1 VLAAMVLGVVAGAE
15 AFEPSVFGG
24 AEFDNHGQGFAFLG
38 GDVAQKIH
46 PNFSLAGRLM
56 PNFLTYKFRSEGDE
70 VTATSPGLYALLG
83 VKGRWGQTSAGLLA
97 GGEVRDTELDPDV
110 RSAEVRG
117 TTAAPLVQV
126 EFDTWLP
133 SRTNFNYF
141 GSFTGTDSFIYQKGG
156 VKQQL
161 TNLDYAGPNTVNG
174 GVEVVW
180 GSNPDFE
187 MYQLGLVVEMFS
199 IPHTLSLQARGG
211 YKHDTTF
218 GNGFYG
224 GLTFFKGF

>member
-1 VLAAMVLGVVAGAE
+1 VLGGVGGAE
-15 AFEPSVFGG
+15 ALEPSVFGG

-38 GDVAQKIH
+38 GDVAQRIH
-46 PNFSLAGRLM
+46 SNFSLAGRVM

-70 VTATSPGLYALLG
+70 VTATSPGVYALLG

-97 GGEVRDTELDPDV
+97 G
-110 RSAEVRG
+110 AEVRG

-187 MYQLGLVVEMFS
+187 MYQVGLVVEMFS